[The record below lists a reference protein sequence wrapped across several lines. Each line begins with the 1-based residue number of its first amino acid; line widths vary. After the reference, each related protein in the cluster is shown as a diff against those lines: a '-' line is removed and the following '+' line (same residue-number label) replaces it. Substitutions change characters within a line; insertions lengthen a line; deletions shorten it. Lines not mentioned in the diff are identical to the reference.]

1 MRLFAPATLP
11 GLVLHTMRMAWRSGG
26 KPGLRRTIVVT
37 VLLGLFVMV
46 GVGIAYSLRQV
57 PIESGPAGLTA
68 MTMAALVLLSFGI
81 SQALSRAEA
90 AIYGSDDLDLLL
102 SAPIPPRTVLW
113 AKLIGIAGTVLMS
126 EAFFVLPPLLPII
139 VLGHPGL
146 AGALVLLVALVLVAT
161 CLGLG
166 VMLAIVRLAGPRAA
180 RSVAQVTIA
189 LFGGAMVM
197 ASQVIRFGGQT
208 AGAASGRNGF
218 AMIYH
223 WGRAHRFGQTGL
235 GSLPARAGL
244 GDPLAGVAVVALALV
259 VFMAT
264 GWLFERNFARA
275 FQQAG
280 QRGAPLMQSRPARSG
295 MRARFSASLVRTM
308 LAKEVALLLRNPQVL
323 ATMLLRLVYVLPMML
338 ILLQQQQLVLLPAMA
353 FVGVFVTTQLSG
365 DLAWLVISGEDT
377 PDLLTVAPIARSVVR
392 RAKLAVA
399 VLMAAPLLALIAL
412 GLGSRGPV
420 LGVLIIPLGLFGS
433 AGAAAIQ
440 LRLERP
446 TPRKA
451 FGRRNH
457 GSSIVANMLVM
468 LVAIVLGGM
477 AAGLG
482 WWVTSQ

>member
-1 MRLFAPATLP
+1 MRLLAPATLP
-11 GLVLHTMRMAWRSGG
+11 WLVLHTMRMAWRSGG

-68 MTMAALVLLSFGI
+68 MTLAALVLLSFGI

-102 SAPIPPRTVLW
+102 SAPIAPRVVLW
-113 AKLIGIAGTVLMS
+113 AKLIGIAGSVLMS

-166 VMLAIVRLAGPRAA
+166 VMLAIVQLAGPRAA

-197 ASQVIRFGGQT
+197 ASQVIRLGGQ
-208 AGAASGRNGF
+208 AGGRNGF

-223 WGRAHRFGQTGL
+223 WGRAHRFGQAGL

-259 VFMAT
+259 LFMAT

-280 QRGAPLMQSRPARSG
+280 QRGVPLMQSRPARSG

-338 ILLQQQQLVLLPAMA
+338 ILLQQRQLVLLPAMA

-377 PDLLTVAPIARSVVR
+377 PDLLTVAPIARSAVR

-399 VLMAAPLLALIAL
+399 VLMAAPLLTLIAL
-412 GLGSRGPV
+412 GVGSRGPV
-420 LGVLIIPLGLFGS
+420 LGVLIIPLGLLGS

-477 AAGLG
+477 AAGFG
-482 WWVTSQ
+482 WWVTLQ